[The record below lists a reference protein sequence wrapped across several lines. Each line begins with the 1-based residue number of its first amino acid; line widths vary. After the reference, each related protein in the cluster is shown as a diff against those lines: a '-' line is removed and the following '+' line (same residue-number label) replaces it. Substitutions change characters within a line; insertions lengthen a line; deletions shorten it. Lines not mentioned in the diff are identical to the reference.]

1 MASALNM
8 FNDTDMTGRLKMIQ
22 KHKKSIASG
31 RSVNTIKSIGDS
43 ELSRRLD
50 TDAIDN
56 AEFVSEK
63 FNLSDLSKNVLQ
75 IKLNSEVPVDELM
88 QNLPISQTEAVKFFP
103 NIQSKGMLNIEVGQ
117 HLQTWL
123 IQK

>member
-31 RSVNTIKSIGDS
+31 RSVNTIKSI
-43 ELSRRLD
+43 
-50 TDAIDN
+50 DAIDN